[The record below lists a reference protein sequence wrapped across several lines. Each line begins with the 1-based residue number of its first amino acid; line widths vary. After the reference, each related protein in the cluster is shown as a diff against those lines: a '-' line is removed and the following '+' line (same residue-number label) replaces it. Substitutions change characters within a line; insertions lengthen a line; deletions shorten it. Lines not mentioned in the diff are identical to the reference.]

1 MENEQGHGNNNN
13 TSGGSDND
21 SKKLQEEK
29 KRRQN
34 TLTRQSGFVNDSD
47 SKLLKE
53 APSLNLRTGDGNV
66 VVVVSDQDVEGDG
79 KEQIINIEE
88 GDIEIDCED
97 NFGYSSVCLQ
107 EGRGSAS
114 SMHSEPDNADNY
126 SVSVE
131 LSVASLGSD
140 DDEELGDQ
148 EFVDHADGV
157 KLRKGEAIIDSKPE
171 VINSE
176 TLNITLSLLSHCWK
190 CYMSRLHKF
199 QKVSC
204 LVLCTKFLYGI
215 TFLHK

>member
-1 MENEQGHGNNNN
+1 MENEQSHHNNKN
-13 TSGGSDND
+13 TSGGSDDD
-21 SKKLQEEK
+21 SKKLKEEK
-29 KRRQN
+29 KRRQS

-53 APSLNLRTGDGNV
+53 GPSLNLRTGDGNV
-66 VVVVSDQDVEGDG
+66 VVVMSDQDVEGDD

-114 SMHSEPDNADNY
+114 SVHSEPDNADNY

-140 DDEELGDQ
+140 DDEELGD
-148 EFVDHADGV
+148 EELIDHSDEV
-157 KLRKGEAIIDSKPE
+157 KKQKSRKGEAIGSQPE

-176 TLNITLSLLSHCWK
+176 TLNITLSFFSYCWK
-190 CYMSRLHKF
+190 CYMGRLHRF
-199 QKVSC
+199 QRSLGC
-204 LVLCTKFLYGI
+204 C
-215 TFLHK
+215 